1 MTEFS
6 RRRLLVSAS
15 AVGVFAA
22 TTPMFA
28 RRASARQ
35 TAAGSP
41 ASAAAGEVMPHFP
54 SQDPDLVRE
63 VVGKSHSD
71 LDAVIKLV
79 ERRPELA
86 KAAVDH
92 GFGDWETALGAASHT
107 GQREIAHVLM
117 KHGARP
123 DLFTFAMLG
132 NVDVVRA
139 ALAADPALATLKGPH
154 GIPLLNHARAG
165 GDEAKLVVEFLETV
179 SGAGTPDPS
188 LPLADPEGQTFAG
201 VFEFGTGP
209 RDRVEVTFAKGRL
222 EVRRIGGSP
231 RRLVRV
237 HETEFFPVGAPSI
250 RLRFAMDSGRA
261 VALTFHDPEPYVT
274 ATRIA

>member
-6 RRRLLVSAS
+6 RRQLLVSAS
-15 AVGVFAA
+15 AVGVLAA
-22 TTPMFA
+22 TTPMLT
-28 RRASARQ
+28 RRADARQ
-35 TAAGSP
+35 TAASS
-41 ASAAAGEVMPHFP
+41 ASLPAGEVMPHFP
-54 SQDPDLVRE
+54 AQDPDLVRD

-71 LDAVIKLV
+71 LDAVVKLV

-107 GQREIAHVLM
+107 GRREIAHVLM

-123 DLFTFAMLG
+123 DVFTFAMLG
-132 NVDVVRA
+132 NIDVVRA

-179 SGAGTPDPS
+179 AGAGTPDS
-188 LPLADPEGQTFAG
+188 SIPLADSEGQAFVG

-209 RDRVEVTFAKGRL
+209 RDRVEVTFAKSRL
-222 EVRRIGGSP
+222 EVRRIGGSA

-250 RLRFAMDSGRA
+250 RLRFTMDSGRA